1 MTDIDGFRIGY
12 VTKVYP
18 RFSETFIVN
27 EILAHEAAGLAID
40 IFSLKPPRDPHF
52 QDVIARVRAGVT
64 YLPENAPKAEVFWTA
79 LREARGM
86 PGFRDGMQAG
96 ETATADEMYAA
107 ILLAREIPPRGIVH
121 LHAHFG
127 TSAATVARIAAA
139 LSATSFSFTA
149 HAKDIFHE
157 SVSPEEFVATLRD
170 AAAVVSV
177 SDYNVT
183 YLRELYGQCAAR
195 VRRVYN
201 GLELERFP
209 YRPPSDRPARIVA
222 VGRLVEK
229 KGFEILIDACA
240 LLRSRDVTVECDI
253 LGTGELERALRA
265 RIEGHGLQRSV
276 VLRGARPQA
285 EVISAV
291 SNASVLAVPCVVGAD
306 GNRDG
311 LPTVLLEAMAL
322 GTPCVATDVTGIPE
336 LIADGRTGLLVDQ
349 HDAAGLAAA
358 IERLLVDVPLRL
370 RLAAAA
376 RQRIEAD
383 FDSRRTAAA
392 LRDIFAECVGV
403 RARVAA
409 GL

>member
-1 MTDIDGFRIGY
+1 
-12 VTKVYP
+12 
-18 RFSETFIVN
+18 
-27 EILAHEAAGLAID
+27 
-40 IFSLKPPRDPHF
+40 
-52 QDVIARVRAGVT
+52 
-64 YLPENAPKAEVFWTA
+64 
-79 LREARGM
+79 
-86 PGFRDGMQAG
+86 MQAG
-96 ETATADEMYAA
+96 ETASADEMYAA
-107 ILLAREIPPRGIVH
+107 ILLAREMQPRGIVH

-157 SVSPEEFVATLRD
+157 SVVPEQFLGKLRD

-177 SDYNVT
+177 SDYNVR
-183 YLRELYGQCAAR
+183 YLRELYGEWAAR

-201 GLELERFP
+201 GLEIERFP

-229 KGFEILIDACA
+229 KGFETLVDACA
-240 LLRSRDVTVECDI
+240 LLRSRGVVVECDLI
-253 LGTGELERALRA
+253 GTGEREASLRA
-265 RIEGHGLQRSV
+265 RIEQQRLQRTV

-285 EVISAV
+285 EVIAAIG
-291 SNASVLAVPCVVGAD
+291 NASVLALPCVVGAD

-311 LPTVLLEAMAL
+311 LPTVLIEAMAL
-322 GTPCVATDVTGIPE
+322 GTACVATDVTGIPE
-336 LIADGRTGLLVDQ
+336 LIEDGRTGLLVAQ

-358 IERLLVDVPLRL
+358 IERLLVDVPLRV

-392 LRDIFAECVGV
+392 LREIFVECIGAH
-403 RARVAA
+403 ARVAA